1 MQPSLRKSSH
11 AVFCIHLHIVLGTK
25 YRRKVITSEILTRL
39 QAIFTNLC
47 EQRKSIL
54 IEFNGE
60 EDHVHL
66 LVNLSPDNHIS
77 EFVKVLKASSS
88 RLIRKEFKSHVDKYY
103 CQPVFWSSSYFV
115 NSSGGVSLDVLKKYI
130 KQQNSPPG

>member
-1 MQPSLRKSSH
+1 VQPPLRKSSH
-11 AVFCIHLHIVLGTK
+11 AVFCIHLHIVLITK
-25 YRRKVITSEILTRL
+25 SRCKVITSEMLTRL
-39 QAIFTNLC
+39 QIFTNLC
-47 EQRKSIL
+47 EQQKSIL

-88 RLIRKEFKSHVDKYY
+88 RLIRKQFKSHVDKYY
-103 CQPVFWSSSYFV
+103 WKPVDFTWGLPARKVKREFCFGSKIC
-115 NSSGGVSLDVLKKYI
+115 GCA
-130 KQQNSPPG
+130 

>member
-11 AVFCIHLHIVLGTK
+11 AVFSIHIHIVLVTK
-25 YRRKVITSEILTRL
+25 YRRKVITNVILTRL
-39 QAIFTNLC
+39 QTIFTDIC
-47 EQRKSIL
+47 EQQKSIL

-66 LVNLSPDNHIS
+66 LVNLSPENHIS

-88 RLIRKEFKSHVDKYY
+88 RLIRKEFKSDVDKYY
-103 CQPVFWSSSYFV
+103 WKPVFWSSSYFV
-115 NSSGGVSLDVLKKYI
+115 NFSGGVSLDMLKKYI
-130 KQQNSPPG
+130 KQQDSPLG